1 MANKIL
7 VAIEKAGEN
16 NEFYN
21 ISAKQHYL

>member
-16 NEFYN
+16 NEFHN